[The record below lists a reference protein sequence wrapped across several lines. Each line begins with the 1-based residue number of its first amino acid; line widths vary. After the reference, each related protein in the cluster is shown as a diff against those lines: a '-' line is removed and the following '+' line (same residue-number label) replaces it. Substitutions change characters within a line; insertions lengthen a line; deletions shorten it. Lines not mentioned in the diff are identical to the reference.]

1 MKPATQPVASK
12 KRLVSVTHV
21 SGGKQ
26 PLRKRAVQLRAACRH
41 PCPQSSF
48 LAPNR
53 VHEPAHTPGV
63 FRAAVCLPLPGGAL
77 HGAQG
82 WRVRD
87 HQYVREAVACVVVR
101 DHQYVREAVAL
112 PRTHLPSLTLEA
124 GEEPLREG
132 ALELELVQLWLATG
146 LLSSPVCKPEVSV
159 N

>member
-1 MKPATQPVASK
+1 MKPATQPAASK

-53 VHEPAHTPGV
+53 VHKPAHTPGV

-87 HQYVREAVACVVVR
+87 HQC
-101 DHQYVREAVAL
+101 VREAVAL